1 MFSGSTTHY
10 NSREGLQIY
19 LMGINKKVKLLLSRY
34 NIEKIYTKQTEI
46 SVIIYCKSLLSE
58 PRQELLK

>member
-1 MFSGSTTHY
+1 
-10 NSREGLQIY
+10 
-19 LMGINKKVKLLLSRY
+19 MGINKKVKLLLSRY